1 MNTITLN
8 TEWFF
13 FFSDCGWF
21 SLFFALTPISVW
33 LMNEWLLGHLWF
45 WFLLVILTLL
55 QTGSV
60 CHLIWFLVS
69 KFYLGKSYA
78 QDTQEDMMP
87 TSEEGY
93 VRDSAFRDIFIST
106 LASKSAAALVVYPD
120 SSSRD
125 QGLRIW
131 FSFCKVQR
139 HRNVVLLHPFQEW
152 HSWKTEYSGTHIHES
167 KFTIK
172 SLSHVLPESGI

>member
-8 TEWFF
+8 TEWFLFLTVVDSHCF
-13 FFSDCGWF
+13 FV
-21 SLFFALTPISVW
+21 LTPISVW

-69 KFYLGKSYA
+69 KFYLGKSYT

-87 TSEEGY
+87 TSEEGTCEILLSETILFLPWQASLQLPWWFTLT
-93 VRDSAFRDIFIST
+93 VHHETRASESGSPFARCKDTEMWFSST
-106 LASKSAAALVVYPD
+106 LSKNGTAETQNTVALIFMNLNLP
-120 SSSRD
+120 SS
-125 QGLRIW
+125 L
-131 FSFCKVQR
+131 
-139 HRNVVLLHPFQEW
+139 
-152 HSWKTEYSGTHIHES
+152 
-167 KFTIK
+167 
-172 SLSHVLPESGI
+172 

>member
-8 TEWFF
+8 TEWF

-87 TSEEGY
+87 TSEEGTCEILL
-93 VRDSAFRDIFIST
+93 SETFLFLPWQASLQLPWWFT
-106 LASKSAAALVVYPD
+106 LTVHHETRASESGSPFARCKD
-120 SSSRD
+120 TEM
-125 QGLRIW
+125 W
-131 FSFCKVQR
+131 FSATLSK
-139 HRNVVLLHPFQEW
+139 N
-152 HSWKTEYSGTHIHES
+152 GTAERQNTVTPIFMNLNLPS
-167 KFTIK
+167 
-172 SLSHVLPESGI
+172 SL